1 MGIGPRLPF
10 NVPNEGEKVSWVGDQ
25 KNTMEGGVTYQ
36 THNGGQ
42 TKHQDRPPVGVEPSD
57 IYQWEEVT

>member
-25 KNTMEGGVTYQ
+25 KMGEDGYIYQ
-36 THNGGQ
+36 TSSGGQ
-42 TKHQDRPPVGVEPSD
+42 TKWADRPTGGTAIQD
-57 IYQWEEVT
+57 IYQWEEEA